1 MSYVWQEDK
10 LSNQPRLLQHPYKDL
25 REKERSKLINRMVI
39 KSK

>member
-10 LSNQPRLLQHPYKDL
+10 PCNQPRLLQNQYKDL
-25 REKERSKLINRMVI
+25 GQKERSKLINRMVI

>member
-10 LSNQPRLLQHPYKDL
+10 LSNQPRLLQNQHKDL
-25 REKERSKLINRMVI
+25 GQKERSKLINRMVV